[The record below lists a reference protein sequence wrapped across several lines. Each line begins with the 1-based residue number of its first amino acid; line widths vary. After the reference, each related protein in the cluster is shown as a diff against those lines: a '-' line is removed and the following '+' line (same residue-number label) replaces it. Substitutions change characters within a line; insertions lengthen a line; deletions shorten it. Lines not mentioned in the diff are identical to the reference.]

1 MTLLGAPPSYEAAA
15 VVLSREE
22 REALAAALEYELEH
36 GPPLVEPDRSLAA
49 AFIDELRRSARRPA
63 VGVLSA
69 IDVPLAIQPLVAT
82 ASLGVWEQVCEV
94 ERSELV
100 RLIRRREQALLQGDG
115 DALLAADQAWERYI
129 APRLGGAD
137 PRTLRYP
144 GLEQTIEQVWL
155 VVGRV
160 AATLAQADSQLR
172 LERRLRELTEEY
184 AARRRR
190 GSGILERLRGWL
202 EQLAS
207 RWQRQR

>member
-1 MTLLGAPPSYEAAA
+1 MTLLGAPPGYEAAA
-15 VVLSREE
+15 VALSREE

-36 GPPLVEPDRSLAA
+36 GPQLSEPDRSLAA

-129 APRLGGAD
+129 TPRLGGAD

-155 VVGRV
+155 TVGRV
-160 AATLAQADSQLR
+160 AAALAQADSQLR
-172 LERRLRELTEEY
+172 LERRLHELAAKH
-184 AARRRR
+184 AARPRR
-190 GSGILERLRGWL
+190 SGRLVERLRGWL
-202 EQLAS
+202 ERLA
-207 RWQRQR
+207 RRRQRQQ

>member
-1 MTLLGAPPSYEAAA
+1 MTLLGAPPGYEAAPVA
-15 VVLSREE
+15 LSREE

-36 GPPLVEPDRSLAA
+36 GPQLGEPDRSLAA

-63 VGVLSA
+63 ASVLSA
-69 IDVPLAIQPLVAT
+69 IDVPLVIEPLVAT
-82 ASLGVWEQVCEV
+82 AALGVWEQVCEI

-100 RLIRRREQALLQGDG
+100 RLIRRREEALLHGDG

-129 APRLGGAD
+129 MPRLGGAD

-160 AATLAQADSQLR
+160 AAALAQADSQLR
-172 LERRLRELTEEY
+172 LERRLQELAAKH
-184 AARRRR
+184 AARQGR
-190 GSGILERLRGWL
+190 GGGFVERLRGWL
-202 EQLAS
+202 GQLA
-207 RWQRQR
+207 RWRRQQ